1 MPLPIIHAPH
11 YELTIPSTG
20 QTIQYRPFLVKE
32 EKILLMANEGGEPA
46 EMVRAMKQIISNC
59 IQDDYNTDNM
69 PLFDVE
75 YIFLKLRSKSVNEI
89 SEVGFQCP
97 TCEVVNKIEIDLS
110 EVEVTTDNNHTNK
123 VELTDE
129 IGLIMKYPQLDS
141 INMSDL
147 ESADVDTVFN
157 VVSSCIDSI
166 YQGEEIYD
174 SKDYTNDEIADFINN
189 LTQQQFQ
196 QIQEFFDTMPKL
208 SHTVDYDCS
217 KCDYDEPLVLEGLQ
231 NFFA

>member
-1 MPLPIIHAPH
+1 MPLPVINAPH

-20 QTIQYRPFLVKE
+20 QSIQYRPFLVKE
-32 EKILLMANEGGEPA
+32 EKILLMANEGGESV
-46 EMVRAMKQIISNC
+46 EMIRAMKQIIGNC
-59 IQDDYNTDNM
+59 IQGDYNTDNM

-75 YIFLKLRSKSVNEI
+75 YIFLKLRSKSVNEM
-89 SEVGFQCP
+89 SEVGFKCP
-97 TCEVVNKIEIDLS
+97 ACEIVNKVAIDLS
-110 EVEVTTDNNHTNK
+110 KVEVTTTDNHTNK
-123 VELTDE
+123 IDLTDN

-141 INMSDL
+141 INISDL
-147 ESADVDTVFN
+147 ESTDIDTIFD

-174 SKDYTNDEIADFINN
+174 SNDYTKDEIAEFINN

-196 QIQEFFDTMPKL
+196 NIQEFFDTMPKL
-208 SHTVDYDCS
+208 THTVPYDCS
-217 KCDYDEPLVLEGLQ
+217 KCEYNEPLVLEGLQ

>member
-1 MPLPIIHAPH
+1 MM
-11 YELTIPSTG
+11 
-20 QTIQYRPFLVKE
+20 Q
-32 EKILLMANEGGEPA
+32 KILLMANEGEEPA
-46 EMVRAMKQIISNC
+46 EMVRAMKQIIGNC
-59 IQDDYNTDNM
+59 LQDDYNTDNM

-89 SEVGFQCP
+89 SEIGFKCP
-97 TCEVVNKIEIDLS
+97 TCNLVNKIEINLS
-110 EVEVTTDNNHTNK
+110 EVEVTTNDDHTNK

-141 INMSDL
+141 INISDL
-147 ESADVDTVFN
+147 ESADVDTMFN

-166 YQGEEIYD
+166 YQGEEIHD
-174 SKDYTNDEIADFINN
+174 SNDYTKDEIAEFINN

-196 QIQEFFDTMPKL
+196 KVQEFFDTMPKL
-208 SHTVDYDCS
+208 SHTVPYDCS
-217 KCDYDEPLVLEGLQ
+217 KCDYNEPLIIEGLQ

>member
-1 MPLPIIHAPH
+1 MPLPVIHAPH
-11 YELTIPSTG
+11 YELTVPSTG
-20 QTIQYRPFLVKE
+20 QTIRYRPFLVKE

-196 QIQEFFDTMPKL
+196 YIQEFFDTMPKL